1 VRSLRPDKALQL
13 PSAGRG
19 FMGQR
24 RPTSLPSQRGSCRLI
39 AHSIRDVSRSFDY
52 SDRVTREPET
62 INRAMRILRY
72 LKNNVDEAT
81 QTTHAAELE
90 AVHLAI
96 SPRPAGDISSTVRT
110 VLDRL
115 GSRQFEEALSRARQ
129 CLLTALS

>member
-1 VRSLRPDKALQL
+1 
-13 PSAGRG
+13 
-19 FMGQR
+19 
-24 RPTSLPSQRGSCRLI
+24 
-39 AHSIRDVSRSFDY
+39 
-52 SDRVTREPET
+52 
-62 INRAMRILRY
+62 MRILRY
-72 LKNNVDEAT
+72 LKKVVDEAT

-110 VLDRL
+110 VLDRF